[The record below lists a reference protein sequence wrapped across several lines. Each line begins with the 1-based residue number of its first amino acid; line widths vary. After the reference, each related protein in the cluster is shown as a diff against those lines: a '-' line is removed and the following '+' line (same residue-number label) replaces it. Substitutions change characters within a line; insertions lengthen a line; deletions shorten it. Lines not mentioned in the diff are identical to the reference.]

1 MSASETSARGAKA
14 QTYEA
19 VALPPRL
26 HRTDAEIV
34 AAAEANLAAL
44 RTRRSV
50 RDFSDRAV
58 SREVI
63 EAAVAAAHSAPSGAN
78 HQPWHFVAIAD
89 PAAKARI
96 RAAAEDEERAFYA
109 GGGGDA
115 WLRAL
120 EPIGTGP
127 DKPHLTVAPWLIVIF
142 AQRYKVG
149 ADGARAKNYYVPE
162 SVGIATG
169 FLIQA
174 LHACGLASLTHTP
187 NPMGFLNELCARPP
201 NEKPSM
207 ILAVGH
213 PADGA
218 THPRAAAARRPLG
231 EVLTVL

>member
-1 MSASETSARGAKA
+1 MTTSESAAAPR
-14 QTYEA
+14 YEA
-19 VALPPRL
+19 VPLPARAHL
-26 HRTDAEIV
+26 ADAEIV

-44 RTRRSV
+44 ATRRSI
-50 RDFSDRAV
+50 RDFSDRPV
-58 SREVI
+58 PREVI
-63 EAAVAAAHSAPSGAN
+63 ETCVAAAHSAPSGAN
-78 HQPWHFVAIAD
+78 HQPWHFVAVGDAD
-89 PAAKARI
+89 AKARI

-127 DKPHLTVAPWLIVIF
+127 EKPHLTICPWLIVVF
-142 AQRYKVG
+142 AERYRLG

-169 FLIQA
+169 FLIHA

-187 NPMGFLNELCARPP
+187 NPMGFLNELCGRPA
-201 NEKPSM
+201 NEKPVM

-213 PADGA
+213 PAEGA
-218 THPRAAAARRPLG
+218 TYPRAAAVRKPLG
-231 EVLTVL
+231 EVLTVI